1 MERDLHTLND
11 DDDYLLQLDDPV
23 VWQHDNYHRDNKEE
37 EYAHLFAEL
46 DQLLEHVAFLNAE
59 IREKKIQILRKRK
72 KEMEDESASVIV
84 PFGMERDLHTLN
96 DDDDYLLQLDDP
108 VVWQHDNYHRDNKEE
123 EYAHLFAELDQL
135 LEHVAFLNAEIRES
149 MVGVD
154 PPVVAVDALLVSID
168 DQL

>member
-1 MERDLHTLND
+1 
-11 DDDYLLQLDDPV
+11 
-23 VWQHDNYHRDNKEE
+23 
-37 EYAHLFAEL
+37 
-46 DQLLEHVAFLNAE
+46 
-59 IREKKIQILRKRK
+59 
-72 KEMEDESASVIV
+72 
-84 PFGMERDLHTLN
+84 
-96 DDDDYLLQLDDP
+96 DP

-154 PPVVAVDALLVSID
+154 PPVVAVVALLVSID